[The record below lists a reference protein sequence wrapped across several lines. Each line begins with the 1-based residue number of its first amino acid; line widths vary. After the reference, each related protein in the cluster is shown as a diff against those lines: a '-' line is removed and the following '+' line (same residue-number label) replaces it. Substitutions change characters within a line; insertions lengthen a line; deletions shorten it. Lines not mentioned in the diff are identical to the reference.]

1 MNHTRKFLVGLFVA
15 TSVAMSVSTTHADPP
30 AGTGWDKNPDVV
42 IGGGSD
48 TTYLVSQRL
57 ETLYNGSPG
66 CAIDTT
72 NSATRG
78 QCLDPTATP
87 TGPTNGNYDHDV
99 FSSAAAIGSGGGI
112 SALLGTGLAYHPG
125 IDYARSS
132 RGPSGTEAGGATFWG
147 YARDGIAVTTFG
159 TRTGVSLTKQDLVDI
174 YTCAKTDWSQFGQPA
189 GTIIPWDMN
198 SASGTRATF
207 YTYIGVGGTGQPAIG
222 TCVRKLNPVGTAA
235 AIAPF
240 ENDVKPLLADSG
252 PDLTF
257 GTADDN
263 ENNYLWWMSF
273 GDWVT
278 YPYTANGFVDGVAT
292 NAAITSNLVTVD
304 GTTPSPS
311 TIFGSTYAI
320 MRTLFQVTRNTDAD
334 CVTPAGSGV
343 AGDACTNANASVS
356 TTAVGG
362 KGGAVRGFTEF
373 LCRTTNAQQPTDS
386 VTGKNYR
393 IEINTAI
400 AAEGFQTL
408 NANVVGLRTTG
419 YSCQVLT

>member
-1 MNHTRKFLVGLFVA
+1 MNRKIIAGLLIGAVSVA
-15 TSVAMSVSTTHADPP
+15 TSVATTHADPP
-30 AGTGWDKNPDVV
+30 ANSGWDKVPDVV

-57 ETLYNGSPG
+57 ETLFNGAPG
-66 CAIDTT
+66 CALDTGNT
-72 NSATRG
+72 VTRAE
-78 QCLDPTATP
+78 CLDPTATP

-99 FSSAAAIGSGGGI
+99 FASAAPIGSGAGI
-112 SALLGTGLAYHPG
+112 SALLGTAQPYHPG

-132 RGPSGTEAGGATFWG
+132 RAPSGTETDTSTFWG

-159 TRTGVSLTKQDLVDI
+159 SRTGVSLTKQDLVDI
-174 YTCAKTDWSQFGQPA
+174 YTCAKTNWNQFGQPA

-207 YTYIGVGGTGQPAIG
+207 FSYIGVGGAGQPAIG
-222 TCVRKLNPVGTAA
+222 TCVRKLNPVGAAA

-263 ENNYLWWMSF
+263 ENNYLWWISF
-273 GDWVT
+273 GDWIT
-278 YPYTANGFVDGVAT
+278 YPFTANGTVDGVAG
-292 NAAITSNLVTVD
+292 NAAVSSNLVTVD
-304 GTTPSPS
+304 GTSPDPNS
-311 TIFGSTYAI
+311 IFNSTYAI

-334 CVTPAGSGV
+334 CRQSPGTLGICDNV
-343 AGDACTNANASVS
+343 AATVYGS
-356 TTAVGG
+356 TTG
-362 KGGAVRGFTEF
+362 KGGAVRNFTSF
-373 LCRTTNAQQPTDS
+373 LCRTANNQHAVNP
-386 VTGKNYR
+386 VTGRNYR
-393 IEINTAI
+393 VEVNNAV

-408 NANVVGLRTTG
+408 NAGVPGLRTPG
-419 YSCQVLT
+419 YSCQVFT